1 MTYIGAPARNAPHAG
16 LSRGAGPTV
25 EIRPATYLPS
35 FVEVV
40 YAWFYGFLLVTFL
53 GL

>member
-1 MTYIGAPARNAPHAG
+1 MTDIGAPARNAPHAG

-25 EIRPATYLPS
+25 EIRPALPS
-35 FVEVV
+35 FVQLV
-40 YAWFYGFLLVTFL
+40 YAWTFGFMLVTFL